1 MTNIRFLKRTE
12 INEHTWNDTVN
23 NSFNALPYALSWY
36 LDAIAENWGAF
47 ILNDFE
53 AVMPVVWLRKLGIR
67 CLYQPYYCQ
76 QLGVFSAGPL
86 SAETNGHFLTAAAS
100 RFSYI
105 HVNLNPQA
113 AMVAEDFSLVKKKNL
128 LMVLNTEYAITQNK
142 YTENHRRNIVKANKA
157 ALKFSE
163 QTDLKSFQKFY
174 LENVNRGKENFKLK
188 DEKILKKL
196 TRALVA
202 HGASRIF
209 TAADQTG
216 SLLAAV
222 LIVAHKNRLT
232 AIINAS
238 SGEGK
243 KTGAS
248 HFLFDQIIK
257 KYSNSGLTL
266 DFEGSSV
273 VTIARFYEGF
283 GAEEETFYCF
293 KSSLIKTLRQRF
305 S

>member
-1 MTNIRFLKRTE
+1 MSNIRFLKRTVLDE
-12 INEHTWNDTVN
+12 QKWNEAIN
-23 NSFNALPYALSWY
+23 NSFNSLPYALSWY
-36 LDAIAENWGAF
+36 LDAIAENWGALV
-47 ILNDFE
+47 LNDFE
-53 AVMPVVWLRKLGIR
+53 AVMPVVWLRKLGIK

-76 QLGVFSAGPL
+76 QLGVFSARPL
-86 SAETNGHFLTAAAS
+86 SAETHRAFLTEAAN

-105 HVNLNPQA
+105 HVNLNPTGA
-113 AMVAEDFSLVKKKNL
+113 AVADDFSLAQKKNL
-128 LMVLNTEYAITQNK
+128 LMVLNTEYAVAQKK
-142 YTENHRRNIVKANKA
+142 YTENHRRNITKANKA

-174 LENVNRGKENFKLK
+174 LENVNREKENFKLK

-196 TRALVA
+196 TRTLVA
-202 HGASRIF
+202 KGVARIY
-209 TAADQTG
+209 TAADATG
-216 SLLAAV
+216 VLVAGI
-222 LIVAHKNRLT
+222 LIVAHKNRLI

-238 SGEGK
+238 SDAGK
-243 KTGAS
+243 KKGAS

-273 VTIARFYEGF
+273 ATIARFYEGF
-283 GAEEETFYCF
+283 GATEEVFYNF
-293 KSSLIKTLRQRF
+293 KSSLIKSLRQRF